1 MRATE
6 GPRLA
11 LGEIQSL
18 SCFIC
23 AQGLEKE
30 KERRWIKKGRRKEKK
45 TTTTID
51 TICQICC
58 LFRFSF
64 WNCTLSDS
72 IPKSRNILWVG
83 GFFFGGGEDLMWP

>member
-18 SCFIC
+18 SCFIS

-30 KERRWIKKGRRKEKK
+30 KEGGWRKKGRKEKK

-51 TICQICC
+51 TICQIVVC
-58 LFRFSF
+58 LDLHFGIVRSQI
-64 WNCTLSDS
+64 LYR
-72 IPKSRNILWVG
+72 SRNILWVG
-83 GFFFGGGEDLMWP
+83 GFFFFGGGT

>member
-1 MRATE
+1 MQATE

-11 LGEIQSL
+11 LGEIQPL

-23 AQGLEKE
+23 AQGLRK
-30 KERRWIKKGRRKEKK
+30 KKKGGGGRKEKK

-58 LFRFSF
+58 SFRFAF
-64 WNCTLSDS
+64 WNYRLSDS
-72 IPKSRNILWVG
+72 IPKSRNILWVA
-83 GFFFGGGEDLMWP
+83 GFFFGGGGRT